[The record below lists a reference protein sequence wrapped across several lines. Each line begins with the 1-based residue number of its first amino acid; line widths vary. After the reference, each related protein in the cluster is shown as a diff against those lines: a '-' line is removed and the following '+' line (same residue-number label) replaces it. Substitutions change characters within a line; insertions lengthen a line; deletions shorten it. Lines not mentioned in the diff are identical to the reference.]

1 MQTKTNKNNHDTFF
15 VSPFHQ
21 VQQMEIVR
29 ESLKENNKRIALRN
43 LDKEPGFHQEK
54 IKLAELFEEVNKV
67 TDEYKALR
75 QRYGRILKQKN
86 NRLIAIFSLCSIR

>member
-1 MQTKTNKNNHDTFF
+1 
-15 VSPFHQ
+15 
-21 VQQMEIVR
+21 MEIVR